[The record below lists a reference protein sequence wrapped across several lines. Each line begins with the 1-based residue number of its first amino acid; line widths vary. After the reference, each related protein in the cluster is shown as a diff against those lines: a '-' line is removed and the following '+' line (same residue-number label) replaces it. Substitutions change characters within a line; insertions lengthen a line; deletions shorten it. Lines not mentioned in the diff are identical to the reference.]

1 MESSVSASQNGE
13 GPLDRLL
20 GFRIKVDPET
30 LIFTVLIV
38 LASCTPQAVTTPIA
52 AQIQTTTPTSTR
64 TPKPEYGGLENLD
77 GLKLKINEIISTKKA
92 TFGIGIYDFEN
103 QDTLFI
109 NEDKQ
114 FGLSR
119 F

>member
-1 MESSVSASQNGE
+1 MYKRFMVCLTA
-13 GPLDRLL
+13 
-20 GFRIKVDPET
+20 
-30 LIFTVLIV
+30 LIV
-38 LASCTPQAVTTPIA
+38 LASCTPQAITTPIS
-52 AQIQTTTPTSTR
+52 AQTITPTSIS
-64 TPKPEYGGLENLD
+64 TPKPMNGSPEGMDELRPI
-77 GLKLKINEIISTKKA
+77 INEIISTKNA